1 MDKLGALKMFVVT
14 AQLGSFSRAAEQ
26 LGKTPSALTKAV
38 NHLEAELGARLF
50 ERSTRRISLT
60 ESGRLYLDTARQVL
74 QRLDEAGEEIEQL
87 QHGLRGS
94 LKVTAPLAYG
104 QAFLDQVC
112 GGFLE
117 QYPQINLQVDLCDE
131 FVNLLES
138 GYDLALREGHD
149 NLPGLIA
156 RVVGSNRLAL
166 CASPQY
172 LARKGVPVTPQTLDD
187 HDWLLYSHPLL
198 SREFWWVERDGQRL
212 SLPQPQAPRLRSDN
226 YDLLLANALA
236 GRGLLHTPLWSAAPY
251 LADGRLVRLMA
262 DYAIDPDSFGPHIL
276 AVYPSHRRATAKV
289 LAFIDYITGF
299 LASRGLDD
307 NAHPL

>member
-50 ERSTRRISLT
+50 ERSTRRILLT
-60 ESGRLYLDTARQVL
+60 ESGRLYLETARQVL
-74 QRLDEAGEEIEQL
+74 QRLEEAGEEIEQL
-87 QHGLRGS
+87 QHGLRGN
-94 LKVTAPLAYG
+94 LKITAPLAYG

-149 NLPGLIA
+149 DLPGLIA

-166 CASPQY
+166 CGSPAY
-172 LARKGVPVTPQTLDD
+172 LARKTVAVTPHTLDD
-187 HDWLLYSHPLL
+187 HEWLLYRHPLL

-212 SLPQPQAPRLRSDN
+212 SLPQPVSPRLSNGWRYSS
-226 YDLLLANALA
+226 
-236 GRGLLHTPLWSAAPY
+236 HSWSSRVC
-251 LADGRLVRLMA
+251 GVT
-262 DYAIDPDSFGPHIL
+262 
-276 AVYPSHRRATAKV
+276 ATA
-289 LAFIDYITGF
+289 LRA
-299 LASRGLDD
+299 R
-307 NAHPL
+307 

>member
-1 MDKLGALKMFVVT
+1 
-14 AQLGSFSRAAEQ
+14 
-26 LGKTPSALTKAV
+26 
-38 NHLEAELGARLF
+38 LF
-50 ERSTRRISLT
+50 ERSTRRILLT
-60 ESGRLYLDTARQVL
+60 ESGRLYLETARQVL
-74 QRLDEAGEEIEQL
+74 QRLEEAGEEIEQL
-87 QHGLRGS
+87 QHGLRGN
-94 LKVTAPLAYG
+94 LKITAPLAYG

-149 NLPGLIA
+149 DLPGLIA

-166 CASPQY
+166 CASPAY
-172 LARKGVPVTPQTLDD
+172 LARKAVAVTPHTLDD
-187 HDWLLYSHPLL
+187 HEWLLYRHPLL

-212 SLPQPQAPRLRSDN
+212 SLPQPQNPRLRSDN

-251 LADGRLVRLMA
+251 IADGRLVQVMA
-262 DYAIDPDSFGPHIL
+262 DYDIDPDSFGPHIL

-289 LAFIDYITGF
+289 LAFIDYIAGF
-299 LASRGLDD
+299 LTARGLSEDD
-307 NAHPL
+307 GS